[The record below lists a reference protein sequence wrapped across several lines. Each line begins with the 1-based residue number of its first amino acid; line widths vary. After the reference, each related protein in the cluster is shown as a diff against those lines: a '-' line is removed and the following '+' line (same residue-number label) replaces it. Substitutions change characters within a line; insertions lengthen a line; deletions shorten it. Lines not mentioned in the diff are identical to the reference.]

1 MVKSVYYWLGRK
13 KNFSN
18 HRAQETLLLGFLL
31 LGERVRI
38 TVACKQNGS
47 GSVTIKRLWPAR
59 LNPSLSFARESVK
72 LRSKVEFNT
81 MRVRR
86 VHEANEAVTSKKKK
100 SGDSQLMIELWN
112 YSAPFLLHRGVQP
125 FFSFFLSFF
134 FSKLD
139 RGVQPLGARWTRK
152 GLRTVCDTR
161 TGVQQLNG
169 GGLTGW
175 KNVDKNGRFTWHD
188 N

>member
-86 VHEANEAVTSKKKK
+86 VHEANEAVTSKKKERRFPINDRIMK
-100 SGDSQLMIELWN
+100 LFRAV
-112 YSAPFLLHRGVQP
+112 SAAPRGATLFLL
-125 FFSFFLSFF
+125 FSLFF
-134 FSKLD
+134 FFEARPWCSATRRSVNAKRTTD
-139 RGVQPLGARWTRK
+139 R
-152 GLRTVCDTR
+152 LRHAYRCTAIKRRRIDWLEKC
-161 TGVQQLNG
+161 
-169 GGLTGW
+169 W
-175 KNVDKNGRFTWHD
+175 
-188 N
+188 